1 MQPAGKQTVSLSEW
15 TRRISEEEMPVFA
28 HTAHS
33 IAAASSGDETS
44 IAGLSHLILRDSTMT
59 ARILRLANSVFYN
72 PGNRRINTISRAIV
86 LLGFNVVRSMALS
99 IAILDPLLKGI
110 QHEHALK
117 EMARSFHAA
126 VQARNIA
133 FQRKS
138 NDPEAVFVAALLSR
152 LGNMAF
158 WCFPYGYAKKL
169 DVAYREWEHPA
180 KAEEAVLGFSLKQLT
195 MSLNNEWKLS
205 TLLAEYFK
213 GLNKDDVVMKDID
226 YANNLILAVE
236 EGWGGIKT
244 KDCIQKIADHIEFTF
259 DETNTLVQECAHEA
273 ARTASEY
280 GAEAASQLIPLPT
293 LNENQELARDQDEE
307 PQANHSLQMEILR
320 ELTTMLHEKAELNAI
335 LGTVIE
341 GIYRALG
348 MERTV
353 LAFISPKDNML
364 MAKYTLGDEKERL
377 KRCFNFSTKGK
388 NIFAALM
395 RSNSAFWL
403 NDKTRGAMNPLITK
417 EVKTCIDTLEF
428 FSIPI
433 TVNGQ
438 GRGLIYADC
447 KRSGRKLTADEFQT
461 FTTFG
466 EYASIAFDLI
476 ASQAGK

>member
-1 MQPAGKQTVSLSEW
+1 MQSATNQTLSLNEW
-15 TRRISEEEMPVFA
+15 TRRISEEEIPVFD
-28 HTAHS
+28 HTAQC
-33 IAAASSGDETS
+33 IASASSGDETS
-44 IAGLSHLILRDSTMT
+44 IASLSHLILRDTTMT

-72 PGNRRINTISRAIV
+72 PANRRINTISRAIV
-86 LLGFNVVRSMALS
+86 LLGFDVVRSMALS

-110 QHEHALK
+110 QHEHALQ
-117 EMARSFHAA
+117 EMARAFHAA

-138 NDPEAVFVAALLSR
+138 KDPEAVFIAALLSR

-158 WCFPYGYAKKL
+158 WCFPYGLAKKL
-169 DVAYREWEHPA
+169 DAAYHDWEHPT
-180 KAEEAVLGFSLKQLT
+180 KAEIAVLGFSLKQLT

-205 TLLAEYFK
+205 TLLAEYFA
-213 GLNKDDVVMKDID
+213 GLNKNDAAIKDID
-226 YANNLILAVE
+226 YASNLVMAVE

-244 KDCIQKIADHIEFTF
+244 KDCIKKIADHIEFTF
-259 DETNTLVQECAHEA
+259 DETNLLVQECAHEA

-280 GAEAASQLIPLPT
+280 GAEAASQLIPLPNIDET
-293 LNENQELARDQDEE
+293 DESFPEQDEE
-307 PQANHSLQMEILR
+307 PQAKHALQMNILR

-335 LGTVIE
+335 LGTIIE

-377 KRCFNFSTKGK
+377 KRCFCFSTEEK

-395 RSNSAFWL
+395 RCNSSFWL
-403 NDKTRGAMNPLITK
+403 NDKTRGAMNPLITN

-433 TVNGQ
+433 NVHGQ

-447 KRSGRKLTADEFQT
+447 KRSGRKLSAEEFQT

-476 ASQAGK
+476 ASQTGK

>member
-1 MQPAGKQTVSLSEW
+1 MQPATNQNISLSEW

-28 HTAHS
+28 HTATS
-33 IAAASSGDETS
+33 IASASSGDETS
-44 IAGLSHLILRDSTMT
+44 IASLSHLILRDSTMT
-59 ARILRLANSVFYN
+59 ARILRLANSAVYN

-158 WCFPYGYAKKL
+158 WCFPYGFAKKL
-169 DVAYREWEHPA
+169 DAAYLEWEQPA
-180 KAEEAVLGFSLKQLT
+180 KAEDAVLGFSLKQLT

-213 GLNKDDVVMKDID
+213 GLNKDDAVMKDLD
-226 YANNLILAVE
+226 YANNLIMAVE
-236 EGWGGIKT
+236 QGWGGINT
-244 KDCIQKIADHIEFTF
+244 RDCIQKIADHIEFTF
-259 DETNTLVQECAHEA
+259 DETNTLVEECAHEA
-273 ARTASEY
+273 ARTAAEF
-280 GAEAASQLIPLPT
+280 GAEAVSQLIPLPK
-293 LNENQELARDQDEE
+293 LDDASELVFEAENE
-307 PQANHSLQMEILR
+307 PQARHTLQMEILR
-320 ELTTMLHEKAELNAI
+320 ELTTMLHEKADLNAI
-335 LGTVIE
+335 LGTIIE

-353 LAFISPKDNML
+353 LAFISPKDSML
-364 MAKYTLGDEKERL
+364 MAKYTLGDAEERL
-377 KRCFNFSTKGK
+377 KQCFCFSTTEK

-403 NDKTRGAMNPLITK
+403 NDKTRGAMNPLITDS
-417 EVKTCIDTLEF
+417 VKTCLNTLEF
-428 FSIPI
+428 FCIPI

-447 KRSGRKLTADEFQT
+447 KRSGRPLSADEFQT

-466 EYASIAFDLI
+466 EYASIAFDLMT
-476 ASQAGK
+476 SNTGK

>member
-1 MQPAGKQTVSLSEW
+1 MQPVTNQTISLVEW

-28 HTAHS
+28 HTAQS
-33 IAAASSGDETS
+33 IASASSGDQTS
-44 IAGLSHLILRDSTMT
+44 IANLSHLILRDTTMT

-110 QHEHALK
+110 QHEHALQ
-117 EMARSFHAA
+117 EMARSIHAA

-133 FQRKS
+133 FQRKN

-158 WCFPYGYAKKL
+158 WCFPYGFAKKL
-169 DVAYREWEHPA
+169 DAAYHDWEEPA
-180 KAEEAVLGFSLKQLT
+180 KAENAILGFSLRQLT

-205 TLLAEYFK
+205 TLLAEYMK
-213 GLNKDDVVMKDID
+213 GINRDDAAMKNLD
-226 YANNLILAVE
+226 YANNLIIAVE
-236 EGWGGIKT
+236 EGWGGINT
-244 KDCIQKIADHIEFTF
+244 HDCIQKIADHIEFTF
-259 DETNTLVQECAHEA
+259 DETNSLVQECAHEA
-273 ARTASEY
+273 ARTAAEY
-280 GAEAASQLIPLPT
+280 GAEAASQLIPLPAM
-293 LNENQELARDQDEE
+293 ENSPEVIIEHEDEPLAR
-307 PQANHSLQMEILR
+307 HGLQMEIMR

-335 LGTVIE
+335 LSTIIE
-341 GIYRALG
+341 GIYRGVG

-364 MAKYTLGDEKERL
+364 IAKYTLGDPNEKL
-377 KRCFNFSTKGK
+377 KRCFCFSTAEK
-388 NIFAALM
+388 NIFAALI

-403 NDKTRGAMNPLITK
+403 NDKTRGAMKPLITDS
-417 EVKTCIDTLEF
+417 VKTCINTMEF
-428 FSIPI
+428 FCIPI
-433 TVNGQ
+433 TVNGLV
-438 GRGLIYADC
+438 RGLIYADC
-447 KRSGRKLTADEFQT
+447 KRSGRKLTTEEFQT

-476 ASQAGK
+476 ASQSNK